1 MLLAPSAPLSPHSL
15 MASDSSKKTIF
26 AAMGANLAIAITK
39 FIAAYITNS
48 SAMISEGIHSFVD
61 TIDQLLLLLGLRMSQ
76 KPADD
81 SHPFGYGQ
89 ELYFW
94 TLIVAIFIFA
104 IGGGMSIYEGIT
116 HLINPSPLEDPIW
129 NYIVLGVAII
139 FECFSWT
146 VALKEFLPTKGNQ
159 GFWEAIK
166 NSKDP
171 TIFTVLFEDSAAIL
185 GLLVALLGVF
195 LGHLFNNV
203 YFDGIAS
210 IIIGVIL
217 AIVAVLLATESKG
230 LLVGESAN
238 PQTIANIRSLSKTE
252 PGVQEVIRV
261 LTMQLAPQEVLLNLE
276 IQFSKKL
283 TGEEIASTVDN
294 LEAKIRQKHP
304 EIKQIFIEAKSLAA
318 TRKSSRTA

>member
-1 MLLAPSAPLSPHSL
+1 
-15 MASDSSKKTIF
+15 MASNSSHKTIF

-39 FIAAYITNS
+39 FIAASITGS
-48 SAMISEGIHSFVD
+48 SAMISEGIHSIVD
-61 TIDQLLLLLGLRMSQ
+61 TGDQLVLLLGIRRSQ

-94 TLIVAIFIFA
+94 TFIVAILIFA
-104 IGGGMSIYEGIT
+104 IGGGMSIYEGIA
-116 HLINPSPLEDPIW
+116 HLIHPSPLENPKW
-129 NYIVLGVAII
+129 NYIVLGIAILL
-139 FECFSWT
+139 EGFSWT
-146 VALKEFLPTKGNQ
+146 VALKEFLPTKGRENLWQ
-159 GFWEAIK
+159 AIK

-171 TIFTVLFEDSAAIL
+171 TVFTVLFEDSAAIL
-185 GLLVALLGVF
+185 GLFVALIGIF

-210 IIIGVIL
+210 IIIGIIL
-217 AIVAVLLATESKG
+217 AVVAVVLARESKG

-276 IQFSKKL
+276 IQFYKNL
-283 TGEEIASTVDN
+283 TGEEIALTVES
-294 LEAKIRQKHP
+294 LEVKISQKHP
-304 EIKQIFIEAKSLAA
+304 EIKQIFIEAKSFTAV
-318 TRKSSRTA
+318 RKFTPNQ

>member
-1 MLLAPSAPLSPHSL
+1 
-15 MASDSSKKTIF
+15 MANNSSNKTIY

-39 FIAAYITNS
+39 FIAASITGS
-48 SAMISEGIHSFVD
+48 SAMISEGIHSVVD
-61 TIDQLLLLLGLRMSQ
+61 TGDQLVLLLGLHRSQ

-94 TLIVAIFIFA
+94 TFIVAILIFA

-129 NYIVLGVAII
+129 NYIVLSIAII
-139 FECFSWT
+139 LEGFSWT
-146 VALKEFLPTKGNQ
+146 VALKEFLPTKGKQN
-159 GFWEAIK
+159 FWQAIK

-171 TIFTVLFEDSAAIL
+171 TVFTILFEDTAAIL
-185 GLLVALLGVF
+185 GLVVALIGIF
-195 LGHLFNNV
+195 LGDLFNNV

-210 IIIGVIL
+210 IIIGIIL
-217 AIVAVLLATESKG
+217 SIVAVLLARESKG

-276 IQFSKKL
+276 IQFSKNL
-283 TGEEIASTVDN
+283 TGEEIALTVER
-294 LEAKIRQKHP
+294 LEIKIRQKHP

-318 TRKSSRTA
+318 TRKYSQPFN

>member
-1 MLLAPSAPLSPHSL
+1 
-15 MASDSSKKTIF
+15 MATDSSKKTIF
-26 AAMGANLAIAITK
+26 AAMGSNLAIAITK
-39 FIAAYITNS
+39 FIAASITGS
-48 SAMISEGIHSFVD
+48 SAMISEGIHSLVD
-61 TIDQLLLLLGLRMSQ
+61 TSDQLLLLLGISRSQ

-94 TLIVAIFIFA
+94 TFIVAILIFA

-116 HLINPSPLEDPIW
+116 HLINPSPLEDPMW
-129 NYIVLGVAII
+129 NYIVLSVAILL
-139 FECFSWT
+139 EGYSWT
-146 VALKEFLPTKGNQ
+146 VALKEFLPTKGKQN
-159 GFWEAIK
+159 FWQAIK

-171 TIFTVLFEDSAAIL
+171 TVITLLFEDSAAIL
-185 GLLVALLGVF
+185 GLFVALIGIF
-195 LGHLFNNV
+195 LGHLFKNV

-210 IIIGVIL
+210 IIIGILL
-217 AIVAVLLATESKG
+217 AIVAVVLARESKG

-283 TGEEIASTVDN
+283 TGEEIALTVES
-294 LEAKIRQKHP
+294 LEAKISQKHP

-318 TRKSSRTA
+318 ARKTSQISQ

>member
-1 MLLAPSAPLSPHSL
+1 
-15 MASDSSKKTIF
+15 MATDSSKKTIF

-39 FIAAYITNS
+39 FIAAAFTGS
-48 SAMISEGIHSFVD
+48 SAMISEGIHSVVD
-61 TIDQLLLLLGLRMSQ
+61 TGDQLLLLRGISRSQ

-94 TLIVAIFIFA
+94 TFIVAILIFA
-104 IGGGMSIYEGIT
+104 IGGGMSIYEGIS
-116 HLINPSPLEDPIW
+116 HLINPSPLEDPMW
-129 NYIVLGVAII
+129 NYIVLGIAML
-139 FECFSWT
+139 FEGFSWT
-146 VALKEFLPTKGNQ
+146 VALKEFLPTKGKQN
-159 GFWEAIK
+159 FWEAIK

-171 TIFTVLFEDSAAIL
+171 TVFTVLFEDSAAIL
-185 GLLVALLGVF
+185 GLLVAMIGIF

-210 IIIGVIL
+210 IIIGIIL
-217 AIVAVLLATESKG
+217 AIVAVVLAIESKG

-238 PQTIANIRSLSKTE
+238 TQTIDSIRFLSKTE
-252 PGVQEVIRV
+252 PGVKEVIRV

-276 IQFSKKL
+276 IQFSRNL
-283 TGEEIASTVDN
+283 TGEEIASTVN
-294 LEAKIRQKHP
+294 SLEAKVRQRHP

-318 TRKSSRTA
+318 NRKSSQ

>member
-1 MLLAPSAPLSPHSL
+1 

-39 FIAAYITNS
+39 FIAAFMTNS
-48 SAMISEGIHSFVD
+48 SAMISEGIHSLVD
-61 TIDQLLLLLGLRMSQ
+61 TADQLLLLLGIRMSQ

-116 HLINPSPLEDPIW
+116 HLINPSPLEDPMW
-129 NYIVLGVAII
+129 NYIVLGLAII
-139 FECFSWT
+139 FEGFSWT

-159 GFWEAIK
+159 TFWQAIK

-171 TIFTVLFEDSAAIL
+171 TVFTVLFEDSAAIL
-185 GLLVALLGVF
+185 GLIVALIGIF

-210 IIIGVIL
+210 IIIGIIL
-217 AIVAVLLATESKG
+217 AVVAVLLARESKG

-238 PQTIANIRSLSKTE
+238 PQTVANIRSLSKIE

-276 IQFSKKL
+276 IQFAKNL
-283 TGEEIASTVDN
+283 TGEEIALTVER
-294 LEAKIRQKHP
+294 LETKICQKHP
-304 EIKQIFIEAKSLAA
+304 EIKQIFIEAKSLSA
-318 TRKSSRTA
+318 TRKSSAISQ

>member
-1 MLLAPSAPLSPHSL
+1 
-15 MASDSSKKTIF
+15 MATDSSKKTIF

-39 FIAAYITNS
+39 FIAAAITGS
-48 SAMISEGIHSFVD
+48 SAMISEGIHSVVD
-61 TIDQLLLLLGLRMSQ
+61 TGDQLLLLLGLRMSQ

-94 TLIVAIFIFA
+94 TLIVAILIFA

-116 HLINPSPLEDPIW
+116 HLINPSPLENPMW

-139 FECFSWT
+139 FEGFSWT
-146 VALKEFLPTKGNQ
+146 VALREFLPTQ
-159 GFWEAIK
+159 GKQHFWQAIK

-171 TIFTVLFEDSAAIL
+171 TVFTVLFEDTAAIL
-185 GLLVALLGVF
+185 GLFVAFIGIF

-210 IIIGVIL
+210 IIIGIIL
-217 AIVAVLLATESKG
+217 AIVAVLLARESKG
-230 LLVGESAN
+230 LLVGESAA

-252 PGVQEVIRV
+252 PGVQEVIRI

-276 IQFSKKL
+276 IQFYQNL
-283 TGEEIASTVDN
+283 TGEEIALTVEN

-318 TRKSSRTA
+318 TRKSSQFLKQ

>member
-1 MLLAPSAPLSPHSL
+1 
-15 MASDSSKKTIF
+15 MATDSSNKTIF

-39 FIAAYITNS
+39 FIAAAITGS
-48 SAMISEGIHSFVD
+48 SAMISEGIHSVVD
-61 TIDQLLLLLGLRMSQ
+61 TGDQLLLLLGIRMSQ

-81 SHPFGYGQ
+81 RHPFGYGQ

-94 TLIVAIFIFA
+94 TLIVAILIFA

-116 HLINPSPLEDPIW
+116 HLINPSPLKDPMW
-129 NYIVLGVAII
+129 NYIVLGMAIL
-139 FECFSWT
+139 FEGFSWT
-146 VALKEFLPTKGNQ
+146 VALKEFLPTKGKQ
-159 GFWEAIK
+159 SFWQAIK

-171 TIFTVLFEDSAAIL
+171 TVFTILVEDSAAIL
-185 GLLVALLGVF
+185 GLIVALLGIF

-210 IIIGVIL
+210 IVIGIIL
-217 AIVAVLLATESKG
+217 AIVAIVLAKESKG

-238 PQTIANIRSLSKTE
+238 PQTISNIRSLSKTE
-252 PGVQEVIRV
+252 PGVKEVMRV

-276 IQFSKKL
+276 IQFSKNL
-283 TGEEIASTVDN
+283 TGEEIALTVES
-294 LEAKIRQKHP
+294 LEAKLRQHHP

-318 TRKSSRTA
+318 TRQSSQSSE

>member
-1 MLLAPSAPLSPHSL
+1 

-48 SAMISEGIHSFVD
+48 SAMISEGIHSVVD
-61 TIDQLLLLLGLRMSQ
+61 TTDQLLLLLGIRMSQ

-139 FECFSWT
+139 FEGFSWT

-185 GLLVALLGVF
+185 GLLVALIGVF

-210 IIIGVIL
+210 ILIGIIL
-217 AIVAVLLATESKG
+217 AIVAVLLAIESKG

-252 PGVQEVIRV
+252 PRVQEVIRV

-276 IQFSKKL
+276 IQFSKNL

>member
-1 MLLAPSAPLSPHSL
+1 

-39 FIAAYITNS
+39 FVTAFITNS
-48 SAMISEGIHSFVD
+48 SAMISEGIHSLVD
-61 TIDQLLLLLGLRMSQ
+61 TVDQLLLLLGIRMSQ

-94 TLIVAIFIFA
+94 TLIVAILIFS
-104 IGGGMSIYEGIT
+104 IGGGMSIYEGII
-116 HLINPSPLEDPIW
+116 HVINPSPLEDPMW
-129 NYIVLGVAII
+129 NYIVLGIAII
-139 FECFSWT
+139 FEGFSWT
-146 VALKEFLPTKGNQ
+146 VALREFLPTKGNQ
-159 GFWEAIK
+159 TFWQAIK

-195 LGHLFNNV
+195 LGHLFNNI

-210 IIIGVIL
+210 IIIGIIL
-217 AIVAVLLATESKG
+217 AIVAVLLAIESKG

-238 PQTIANIRSLSKTE
+238 SQTIANIRSLSKKE
-252 PGVQEVIRV
+252 PRVQEVIRV

-276 IQFSKKL
+276 IQFSKNL

-318 TRKSSRTA
+318 TRKSSRTS